1 MSRFSVLFLVVF
13 VSLIA
18 GCASVT
24 TGRHQTISVDAPN
37 CPQASCVLTN
47 SDGTFHV
54 DRTPGTA
61 EVNKSCSG
69 LTVECSKPGYPVA
82 AQQVKAGFQSMTI
95 GNALIGGL
103 IGLGVD
109 AITGAACIYPSMIVV
124 DMDCGG
130 PVESVGIADASGN
143 ADEALAAEQAS
154 GIPSY
159 VWDAVYAGYCG
170 DVEHLGD
177 GEEGES
183 YYSATCQAEKK
194 LLTCADE
201 ACELSEYRSD
211 PVAEDVVSTESAL

>member
-1 MSRFSVLFLVVF
+1 MSRFSVLFLIVF
-13 VSLIA
+13 VSLVA

-69 LTVECSKPGYPVA
+69 LTVECSKPGYPVT
-82 AQQVKAGFQSMTI
+82 AQQVKAGFQSMTM

-109 AITGAACIYPSMIVV
+109 AITGAACIYPSMIIV

-130 PVESVGIADASGN
+130 PEAPADNG
-143 ADEALAAEQAS
+143 DEALAAQEAS
-154 GIPSY
+154 GIPSH
-159 VWDAVYAGYCG
+159 VWDAAFDGYCG
-170 DVEHLGD
+170 DVEHI
-177 GEEGES
+177 GES
-183 YYSATCQAEKK
+183 EGGENYYSAICQAEKM
-194 LLTCADE
+194 LLTCVDE
-201 ACELSEYRSD
+201 ECVLAEYRDD
-211 PVAEDVVSTESAL
+211 PRSGETDSVEAAL